1 VGLGKGEKWGR
12 DWEGRMGKG
21 VGRGGK
27 WKSGG
32 RVEGWGEQGNGG
44 DGEKERTS
52 CDGDCFQAL
61 SYMLPKNSTVS
72 VFYIKICIISHYTTY
87 LWKFCALRQFR

>member
-1 VGLGKGEKWGR
+1 MGLGKGEKWGR

-21 VGRGGK
+21 VGRGREMEEWREGRRL
-27 WKSGG
+27 GG
-32 RVEGWGEQGNGG
+32 QGNGG